1 MTIEEEL
8 DLQNKKAKALLY
20 MNYLEYRNL
29 KKEEARHRN
38 MERYGMEH
46 PEFTPEYEID
56 RMQGLTRRWE

>member
-29 KKEEARHRN
+29 KKEEVRRRN
-38 MERYGMEH
+38 KERYGQESI
-46 PEFTPEYEID
+46 PDYEVD
-56 RMQGLTRRWE
+56 RKHTRWE